1 MFMVV
6 VYCDGYIKC
15 TTFDQGFYKVTVI
28 VWYRTQ
34 WAFVLNFVG
43 IYIYIYIYIVSDDR
57 ESWIWIL
64 NNNKKVPMHTNLD
77 FNLKLVT
84 V

>member
-43 IYIYIYIYIVSDDR
+43 IYIYIYIYIYIVMIGKVGF
-57 ESWIWIL
+57 EYWIII
-64 NNNKKVPMHTNLD
+64 KKYPCIQI
-77 FNLKLVT
+77 
-84 V
+84 